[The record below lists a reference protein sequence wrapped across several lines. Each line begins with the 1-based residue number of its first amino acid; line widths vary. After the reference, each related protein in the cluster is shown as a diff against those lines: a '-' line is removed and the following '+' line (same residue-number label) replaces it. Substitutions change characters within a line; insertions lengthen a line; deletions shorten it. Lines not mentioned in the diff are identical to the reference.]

1 MKTNGGIVAN
11 IIAGL
16 IGIALIVAGALVFGV
31 LLAMW
36 RGFVIQHLWNW
47 LIVPT
52 FAFRTLTMAQGFA
65 LSFVVGVM
73 VGAHKFSKRK
83 ASKEDSVE
91 FLGHLLSGAAALGVG
106 WLVKTY
112 WL

>member
-1 MKTNGGIVAN
+1 MAN
-11 IIAGL
+11 LVAGL
-16 IGIALIVAGALVFGV
+16 IGLILVLCGALVFGV

-36 RGFVIQHLWNW
+36 RGFVIQNLWNW

-52 FAFRTLTMAQGFA
+52 FAFRTLSMAQAFA

-73 VGAHKFSKRK
+73 VGAHKFSNRK
-83 ASKEDSVE
+83 ATKADGLELV
-91 FLGHLLSGAAALGVG
+91 GHVLSGAMALLVG
-106 WLVKTY
+106 WVVKTY

>member
-1 MKTNGGIVAN
+1 VATL
-11 IIAGL
+11 IAGL
-16 IGIALIVAGALVFGV
+16 IGLLLVVFGALVFGV

-36 RGFVIQHLWNW
+36 RGFVIQNLWNW

-52 FAFRTLTMAQGFA
+52 FAFRTLNIAQAFA

-73 VGAHKFSKRK
+73 VGAHKFSNKK
-83 ASKEDSVE
+83 ASKADGIEL
-91 FLGHLLSGAAALGVG
+91 FGHLLSGAMALLVG
-106 WLVKTY
+106 WIVKTY

>member
-1 MKTNGGIVAN
+1 MAS
-11 IIAGL
+11 IIAGI
-16 IGIALIVAGALVFGV
+16 IGIGLVIAGALVFGV

-52 FAFRTLTMAQGFA
+52 FALRSLTMAQAFA
-65 LSFVVGVM
+65 FSFVVGVL
-73 VGAHKFSKRK
+73 VGAHKFSRRK
-83 ASKEDSVE
+83 ATKEDSIE
-91 FLGHLLSGAAALGVG
+91 LLGHFLSGAAALGVG